1 MKRLIISLLLFATV
15 SFATTINVPADYAT
29 IQGGINGAVD
39 GDTVLVAAGTYVENI
54 NFNGKNIVVGS
65 LYLTTQDTSYIAQT
79 VIDGDSSG
87 SVVIFMNGENQNAI
101 LTGFTLTNRSEEHTS
116 ELQSRRN
123 LVCRLLLEQK
133 KRKRHHHKHNATTT
147 TE

>member
-87 SVVIFMNGENQNAI
+87 SVVIFMNGESQSSV
-101 LTGFTLTNRSEEHTS
+101 LSGFTLTNGYAYEGGGVYIYNSSPLLSVKSFTLSTFLTS
-116 ELQSRRN
+116 SKIVL
-123 LVCRLLLEQK
+123 
-133 KRKRHHHKHNATTT
+133 
-147 TE
+147 